1 MNSSR
6 KGIPEESVIE
16 TKSQWS
22 ASHVHHE
29 DVAMKV
35 AAQYFGEELL
45 PYFGVTER
53 VKYVWP
59 TETIHLEA
67 RQMYQDFNYLMEDG
81 SLGHFEFESDEITV
95 DDLRR
100 FRDYEAST
108 SRTYQI
114 PVVTYVVCSDKAK
127 VLRSELNEGINTY
140 RVHLVR
146 LKSQN
151 ADEFFAQLEQQEK
164 LQRKDYVGMILTPL
178 MSGKMSHKD
187 RILRSIYYL
196 RDQVGALS
204 ADEVSK
210 IQAMLYTLACKF
222 LNRDDL
228 KSVKEVLRMTI
239 LGEMIYNDGVADG
252 IEQGIEQGIE
262 RGIEQGIERGIEQG
276 MEKGIQAL
284 IRACMNLG
292 ASKENILSSLMQ
304 EFSLDEEKAGEYV
317 EKYGKK

>member
-6 KGIPEESVIE
+6 KGTPKEPVIE
-16 TKSQWS
+16 TKNQWS

-53 VKYVWP
+53 VKSVWP

-81 SLGHFEFESDEITV
+81 SLGHFEFESDEITA

-100 FRDYEAST
+100 FREYEAST

-178 MSGKMSHKD
+178 MSGKMPQKD

-196 RDQVGALS
+196 RDQAGVLNV
-204 ADEVSK
+204 DEVSK

-228 KSVKEVLRMTI
+228 KKVKEVLRMTI

-252 IEQGIEQGIE
+252 IEQGI
-262 RGIEQGIERGIEQG
+262 
-276 MEKGIQAL
+276 QAL
-284 IRACMNLG
+284 IRTCMNLG
-292 ASKENILSSLMQ
+292 ASKGKILSSLMQ

-317 EKYGKK
+317 EKYGNL